1 MNDEQLR
8 TALLD
13 LGDVPPP
20 PDLVGSAL
28 AQARRHRRRTV
39 TGLVAAVAL
48 LAAGAVTVPALVLG
62 RPAATRTATT
72 VPSRS
77 MITAYSTISE
87 VPGRVSFPPGG
98 TSAVYAASHRGYVPA
113 RWPVAVPSPDGR
125 LFAVSDAHFA
135 VSDADAIGRLG
146 VVTADRL
153 NDPEAVRW
161 VPGARTFGS
170 ISWSSDSTRLIYQDN
185 GDERAAGETFDVVD
199 ARTLRRSTIDF
210 ELWGGI
216 TDSLPVVPPD
226 GHGFALAIMA
236 NLSSE
241 PNTLVPLLR
250 YFDDR
255 GVRTRD
261 VTVRDV
267 TGFPRRA
274 AQPFSPDGRLAA
286 FARGGPISGGVEI
299 AETGSGRIVRA
310 HVAGV
315 FAGWSDT
322 AHVVVAAGREVR
334 VVDVTTGRVV
344 AEKTLAPAGR
354 LLVGV
359 WLRPLDG
366 TAPPGAVV
374 L

>member
-20 PDLVGSAL
+20 ADLAGSAL
-28 AQARRHRRRTV
+28 ARARRHRRRAV
-39 TGLVAAVAL
+39 TGLVAAAAL

-77 MITAYSTISE
+77 MIMAYSTIPEDS
-87 VPGRVSFPPGG
+87 GSDTFPPGG
-98 TSAVYAASHRGYVPA
+98 TSAVYAGSPGGYVTT
-113 RWPVAVPSPDGR
+113 RWRIALPSPDGR
-125 LFAVSDAHFA
+125 LFAVSTAHFA
-135 VSDADAIGRLG
+135 VSDADAIGPLG
-146 VVTADRL
+146 IVTADRL
-153 NDPEAVRW
+153 DDPEAVRW

-170 ISWSSDSTRLIYQDN
+170 ISWLSDSTRLIYQDN
-185 GDERAAGETFDVVD
+185 GDERAPGGAFDVVD

-210 ELWGGI
+210 DLWGGI
-216 TDSLPVVPPD
+216 TNSLPVVAPE
-226 GHGFALAIMA
+226 GHGFALAIMV

-241 PNTLVPLLR
+241 PNSLVPLLR

-255 GVRTRD
+255 GARTRD

-267 TGFPRRA
+267 TGLPDTF
-274 AQPFSPDGRLAA
+274 QPFSPDGRLAA
-286 FARGGPISGGVEI
+286 FARGGPIKGTVEI
-299 AETGSGRIVRA
+299 AETGSGRIVRS

-322 AHVVVAAGREVR
+322 THFVVALGRTVR

-344 AEKTLAPAGR
+344 AEKTLAPAGQ

-359 WLRPLDG
+359 WLRPLVG
-366 TAPPGAVV
+366 AAPPGAVV